1 MQSTATTVAAYLKA
15 LTPERRTA
23 LEAIRKVIKKN
34 LDKGFEEG
42 IQYGFIGYYVPHKN
56 YPYGYHCDPKQPLPF
71 AALASQKK
79 HIGVYLMGIYG
90 SKKEEAWFRAS
101 WKKSG
106 KKLDMGKSCI
116 RATTLEGFDLK
127 TIGEAIKRVTAAR
140 FVAGYEKSLEG
151 SAAGKKLAKLK
162 EKAGA
167 GDAAPNKKAAAK
179 KKSAK
184 KKAPAKKKAAKKAAK
199 KPAKKKA
206 AKKTAKKKAAR
217 R

>member
-1 MQSTATTVAAYLKA
+1 MQSTATTVTAYLKS
-15 LTPERRTA
+15 LTPERRKA

-116 RATTLEGFDLK
+116 RAATLEGFDLK

-140 FVAGYEKSLEG
+140 FVAGYEQSLEG
-151 SAAGKKLAKLK
+151 SAAGTKLAKR
-162 EKAGA
+162 KAQATVGTT
-167 GDAAPNKKAAAK
+167 PKKKAA
-179 KKSAK
+179 
-184 KKAPAKKKAAKKAAK
+184 PKKAAKKAAK
-199 KPAKKKA
+199 KP
-206 AKKTAKKKAAR
+206 TR